1 MITAELF
8 ARAIIASS
16 VSLGEITAT
25 RQRFALITANAYL
38 PASVAVALEV
48 KQALTEVVRIVGVDC
63 DAVALARRAD
73 LPRFRAAQDAARE
86 AIRYHL
92 KAKAQKDARESPE
105 PMAAVT
111 QPEPAPEPP
120 AASPAP
126 AFVAQRPKSKSRA
139 MPKGARFESLGNGVQ
154 VIRLKPITDS
164 IARHAQQQISRGAD
178 IEDVADLFEVSA
190 DSLRARL
197 EGMNA

>member
-8 ARAIIASS
+8 ARAIIAAS
-16 VSLGEITAT
+16 VSLGEINAT
-25 RQRFALITANAYL
+25 QMRSKLITANAYL

-73 LPRFRAAQDAARE
+73 LPRFKAAQDAARD

-92 KAKAQKDARESPE
+92 KAKAEKAAREAPA
-105 PMAAVT
+105 PVPAVI
-111 QPEPAPEPP
+111 QPEPASEPP
-120 AASPAP
+120 AARLAP
-126 AFVAQRPKSKSRA
+126 VLTRPKSRSRA
-139 MPKGARFESLGNGVQ
+139 MPKGVRFESLGNGVQ

-164 IARHAQQQISRGAD
+164 IARHAQQQIAKGAD
-178 IEDVADLFEVSA
+178 IEEVADLFEVSA
-190 DSLRARL
+190 DSLRARI
-197 EGMNA
+197 EGMKP